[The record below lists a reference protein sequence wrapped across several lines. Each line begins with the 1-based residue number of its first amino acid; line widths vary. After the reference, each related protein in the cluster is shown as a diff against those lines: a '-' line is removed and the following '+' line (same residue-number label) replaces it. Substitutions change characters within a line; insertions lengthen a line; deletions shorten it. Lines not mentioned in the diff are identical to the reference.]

1 MYLELFKLKELPF
14 RLSPDPQFLYLSK
27 QHARAKAY
35 MESTVWFTDGFVVI
49 TGEIGSGKTT
59 LIESF
64 LKEVPADVVVAQI
77 NQTQVTTTDFLQ
89 TVLVQFGFSPF
100 KMRKAELL
108 STLNNFLIEQ
118 HAAGRK
124 VLLIVDEAQNLEPRV
139 LEEVRLLSG
148 VETTKE
154 KVLRIILAGQPEL
167 NETLN
172 SPRLEQLTQRVR
184 LRFHLSTLSEAET
197 RSYIEHR
204 LEVAGGSGDR
214 EIFAPDTFH
223 EIYRYTGGVPR
234 LINTL
239 CDTAMMAA
247 YTDNRD
253 SVRRADIA
261 TTIAELR
268 WPLYAARAPGAAA
281 SAASANAPPAREA
294 ALQDA
299 AAPEAAAPQAAPPAA
314 AASET
319 VEQPAAGSEAVGKL
333 LVATDGRTVQ
343 EVQLRIGR
351 LIVGRTP
358 DNDIH
363 IDSRFVSRHHCQIIT
378 TAHSCVIED
387 LNSTNGIYV
396 KSARVR
402 RHYLNDGD
410 VVLIGKH
417 ELIYVDERHGRSR
430 SASHETEPKLPALGD
445 IPELHAPPAEEAD
458 EHAKNKRSKGK
469 RSAEG

>member
-35 MESTVWFTDGFVVI
+35 MESTIWFTDGFVVI

-77 NQTQVTTTDFLQ
+77 NQTQVTSTDFLQ
-89 TVLVQFGFSPF
+89 AVLVQFGFSPF
-100 KMRKAELL
+100 KMRKAELI

-124 VLLIVDEAQNLEPRV
+124 VLLIVDEAQNLAPRV
-139 LEEVRLLSG
+139 LEEIRLLSG

-167 NETLN
+167 NQTLN
-172 SPRLEQLTQRVR
+172 SPQLEQLTQRVR
-184 LRFHLSTLSEAET
+184 LRFHLSTLSESET
-197 RSYIEHR
+197 RAYIEHR
-204 LEVAGGSGDR
+204 LEVAGAGDR
-214 EIFAPDTFH
+214 EIFATDTFH

-247 YTDNRD
+247 FTESRD
-253 SVRRADIA
+253 AVRLADLTGA
-261 TTIAELR
+261 VAELR
-268 WPLYAARAPGAAA
+268 WPLYAARIQRVPAAESAPGVQAAGTPSPE
-281 SAASANAPPAREA
+281 SAAHETAAN
-294 ALQDA
+294 
-299 AAPEAAAPQAAPPAA
+299 EAAARETVARQAAL
-314 AASET
+314 SE
-319 VEQPAAGSEAVGKL
+319 PIGKL
-333 LVATDGRTVQ
+333 LVATEGRTVQ
-343 EVQLRIGR
+343 EIQLRIGR

-358 DNDIH
+358 DNDVH

-410 VVLIGKH
+410 VVLVGKH
-417 ELIYVDERHGRSR
+417 ELIYVDERAARGRST
-430 SASHETEPKLPALGD
+430 ASETVPKLPALGE
-445 IPELHAPPAEEAD
+445 IPELHAAPAAD
-458 EHAKNKRSKGK
+458 AAADPDSKAT
-469 RSAEG
+469 RRAEG

>member
-1 MYLELFKLKELPF
+1 MYLETFKLKELPF

-77 NQTQVTTTDFLQ
+77 NQTQVTATDFLQ
-89 TVLVQFGFSPF
+89 AVLVQFGFSPF
-100 KMRKAELL
+100 KMRKAELI
-108 STLNNFLIEQ
+108 STLNLFLIEQ

-124 VLLIVDEAQNLEPRV
+124 VLLIVDEAQNLSSRV
-139 LEEVRLLSG
+139 LEEIRLLSG

-167 NETLN
+167 DETLN
-172 SPRLEQLTQRVR
+172 APRLEQLTQRVR
-184 LRFHLSTLSEAET
+184 LRFHLTTLSETET
-197 RSYIEHR
+197 RAYIEHR
-204 LEVAGGSGDR
+204 LEVAGGGDR
-214 EIFAPDTFH
+214 EIFAADTFP
-223 EIYRYTGGVPR
+223 EVYRYTGGVPR
-234 LINTL
+234 LVNTL

-247 YTDNRD
+247 YADNRD
-253 SVRRADIA
+253 AVRRADIDSA
-261 TTIAELR
+261 VTELR
-268 WPLYAARAPGAAA
+268 WPPYAARPRPGQPPQELPPLEGAP
-281 SAASANAPPAREA
+281 
-294 ALQDA
+294 
-299 AAPEAAAPQAAPPAA
+299 PPAA
-314 AASET
+314 GPLPAPPPA
-319 VEQPAAGSEAVGKL
+319 VNVAAAGLPPDSAATVAVHLGAAPHTGADLLGKL
-333 LVATDGRTVQ
+333 LVATEGRTVQ
-343 EVQLRIGR
+343 EVPLRVGR

-363 IDSRFVSRHHCQIIT
+363 IDSRFISRHHCQIIT

-410 VVLIGKH
+410 VVLVGKH
-417 ELIYVDERHGRSR
+417 ELIYVDERAARGRSIP
-430 SASHETEPKLPALGD
+430 SDTMPKLP
-445 IPELHAPPAEEAD
+445 IVTEVPELHAAPGAEAD
-458 EHAKNKRSKGK
+458 AAPGDKRQAGS
-469 RSAEG
+469 